1 MTFRFPHA
9 VHSHSPSRRAV
20 PMAED
25 DGSPRWGP
33 LVLILLAVAG
43 LTLWD
48 WRHAPEGQAFAA
60 LSPEARQEKFL
71 STRRDADGFCAH
83 RELRAQCRTQLEL
96 LVRFPECDEE
106 SRFFAARM
114 RRSWRP

>member
-1 MTFRFPHA
+1 MILRFPHA
-9 VHSHSPSRRAV
+9 VHSRSPSRPAV
-20 PMAED
+20 ATTED

-48 WRHAPEGQAFAA
+48 WRHAPEGQAFAE

-71 STRRDADGFCAH
+71 STRRNADGSCAH
-83 RELRAQCRTQLEL
+83 QELWAQCRTQLEL
-96 LVRFPECDEE
+96 LVRFPECDEAC
-106 SRFFAARM
+106 RFFAARM
-114 RRSWRP
+114 RRMWRP

>member
-1 MTFRFPHA
+1 MISRFPHA
-9 VHSHSPSRRAV
+9 VHPRSPSQPAV
-20 PMAED
+20 

-48 WRHAPEGQAFAA
+48 WRHAPEGQASGE

-71 STRRDADGFCAH
+71 STRRNADGFCAR

-106 SRFFAARM
+106 CRFFAARM
-114 RRSWRP
+114 RRMWRP